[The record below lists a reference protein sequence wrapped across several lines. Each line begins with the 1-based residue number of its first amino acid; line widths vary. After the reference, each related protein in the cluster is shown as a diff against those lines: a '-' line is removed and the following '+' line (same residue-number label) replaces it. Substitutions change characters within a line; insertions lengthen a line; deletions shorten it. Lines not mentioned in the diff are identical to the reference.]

1 MDVSAEETEID
12 ISAFKYEENAD
23 GTINITDCNE
33 KEETLVIPS
42 EIEGKRVRAVK
53 LNFNN
58 DRLESECQ
66 IKRLVISRRNT
77 KYLVSIGD
85 YAFDNCSNLKNITLP
100 NSLTSIGKGAFVQCR
115 FLSKIIIPGNL
126 KVIQRSTFFN
136 CISLQEVEI
145 KEGLNI

>member
-12 ISAFKYEENAD
+12 ISAFKYEENA

-66 IKRLVISRRNT
+66 IKRLVISEGIQNIW
-77 KYLVSIGD
+77 LVSEIMH
-85 YAFDNCSNLKNITLP
+85 L
-100 NSLTSIGKGAFVQCR
+100 
-115 FLSKIIIPGNL
+115 IIVLI
-126 KVIQRSTFFN
+126 
-136 CISLQEVEI
+136 
-145 KEGLNI
+145 

>member
-12 ISAFKYEENAD
+12 TSAFKYEENAD
-23 GTINITDCNE
+23 GTINVTDCNE

-66 IKRLVISRRNT
+66 IKRLVISEGIQNIW
-77 KYLVSIGD
+77 LVSEIMH
-85 YAFDNCSNLKNITLP
+85 L
-100 NSLTSIGKGAFVQCR
+100 
-115 FLSKIIIPGNL
+115 IIVLI
-126 KVIQRSTFFN
+126 
-136 CISLQEVEI
+136 
-145 KEGLNI
+145 